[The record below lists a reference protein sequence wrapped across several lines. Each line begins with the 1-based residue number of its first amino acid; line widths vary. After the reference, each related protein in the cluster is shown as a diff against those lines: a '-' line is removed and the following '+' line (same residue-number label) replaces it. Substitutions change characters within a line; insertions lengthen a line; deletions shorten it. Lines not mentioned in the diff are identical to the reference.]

1 MRKLRRYL
9 CGVWLLWPLLAMA
22 NDRHGIELRL
32 LPGSYQPGDVLE
44 IQAEMRRA
52 DYATFQLHVPTHS
65 QLHFVAHTREPV
77 SYAHG
82 EYRQRTVLLLQPM
95 AAGAFELDAI
105 TASLSQGA
113 QHTEVTLPSLQ
124 FIVDSYA
131 ATDDSQALQ
140 SLQSQ
145 VFTAPETSR
154 VLGLLG
160 ALLALL
166 GLGLWLRKRRQP
178 TAAGLV
184 LPAVDGLGEL
194 AIALQRGDAPVALM
208 ERLLCRPDLSLSE
221 TLRAALQAAV
231 YANRLDV
238 SQLSRLV
245 REEAAR

>member
-1 MRKLRRYL
+1 MGTLRRYL
-9 CGVWLLWPLLAMA
+9 CSVWLLWPLLAMA
-22 NDRHGIELRL
+22 NDPHGIELRL
-32 LPGSYQPGDVLE
+32 LPGSYYTGDVLE
-44 IQAEMRRA
+44 IHAEMRRA
-52 DYATFQLHVPTHS
+52 EYATFQLHMPNHP

-95 AAGAFELDAI
+95 AAGAFELNAI

-113 QHTEVTLPSLQ
+113 QHTEVTLPSLH
-124 FIVDSYA
+124 FTVDSYA

-140 SLQSQ
+140 LLQSHA
-145 VFTAPETSR
+145 FTAPETSR
-154 VLGLLG
+154 VLELVG

-166 GLGLWLRKRRQP
+166 VLGLWLRKRRQP

-184 LPAVDGLGEL
+184 SPALDGLDEL

-231 YANRLDV
+231 YANSLDA
-238 SQLSRLV
+238 SQLLRLV
-245 REEAAR
+245 REEADR